1 MVPLQ
6 ISRRFVSASLG
17 VCMPAR
23 GATRSCRTRV
33 PDGFT
38 RTSPT
43 RHRVRFPPKTRRVFR
58 AGYPVP
64 GYPISNVS
72 PWSAYLTITSRNPS
86 NTQQT
91 IPRKTRTIPTRYY
104 ACSYTAIHGHEFLG
118 PGTRGYPFSNVSPWS
133 ACLTIPPDT
142 LQNTKQTIQSNEH
155 NA

>member
-43 RHRVRFPPKTRRVFR
+43 RHRVRFPTKTRRVFR

-91 IPRKTRTIPTRYY
+91 IRRNLAQYIPATMH
-104 ACSYTAIHGHEFLG
+104 AATTAIYDHEYLGLGTLVPGHTFSSV
-118 PGTRGYPFSNVSPWS
+118 YPW
-133 ACLTIPPDT
+133 
-142 LQNTKQTIQSNEH
+142 
-155 NA
+155 